1 MGNYKLHKVVD
12 GQYSDY
18 WIPGHYDVNDVNGY
32 FGNNYRMNE
41 ISAAVGRAQLKK
53 LDMLTKKRQ
62 ENGRYI
68 NEGIKGI
75 KGVEGVY
82 EPQGYKHVYHLYT
95 LCVDPKVFNRDEFM
109 RTLYREE
116 GVQGILHY
124 QPTYHFTALKKLGIK
139 GNCPVAEEFFYKRV
153 INLPMHPRL
162 TRQNL
167 DDMVAGIRNTAKKL
181 ISRKK

>member
-1 MGNYKLHKVVD
+1 
-12 GQYSDY
+12 
-18 WIPGHYDVNDVNGY
+18 
-32 FGNNYRMNE
+32 
-41 ISAAVGRAQLKK
+41 
-53 LDMLTKKRQ
+53 
-62 ENGRYI
+62 
-68 NEGIKGI
+68 
-75 KGVEGVY
+75 
-82 EPQGYKHVYHLYT
+82 
-95 LCVDPKVFNRDEFM
+95 M